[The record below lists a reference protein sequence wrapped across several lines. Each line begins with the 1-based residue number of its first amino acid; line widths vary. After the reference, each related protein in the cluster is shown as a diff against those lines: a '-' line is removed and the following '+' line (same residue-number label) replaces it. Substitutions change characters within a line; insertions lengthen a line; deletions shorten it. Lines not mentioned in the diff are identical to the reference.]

1 MRDDT
6 ALNPQS
12 SYGTQ
17 KAIAELLLADYTRR
31 GFVDGRVLRL
41 PTISVRPGKPNA
53 AASSFASGMIREPLN
68 GEDAVCPVRPGT
80 RLWLLSPRGAIAAL
94 VAGCE
99 LDAARLDSRAPINL
113 PGVCVTAQDMARAL
127 REVAGD
133 TVADRIHW
141 EPDARVERIVGSWP
155 GRWDTSRPNGWGCRA
170 TAASPTSSGPT
181 STTTCRAE
189 RARPPVIATH
199 RRHSLHTM
207 NSTTSSSTLTGRRV
221 GVVGLGAMGSGIA
234 RSLRRAG
241 LTVHVYD
248 VRAEAAAAFAAEG
261 GVACATLAEMARAC
275 DVIVSVVVNAQ
286 QTEAVLFGDGG
297 LAGELQ
303 PGSVFVM
310 CSTVDPNWSVAL
322 EARLQALGLHY
333 LDAPISGGAAAA
345 AGQMTM
351 MTAGSAAAYA
361 ACEGVLEA
369 MAGKV
374 YRLGDRAG
382 AGSKVKIIN
391 QLLAGVHIAAAAEA
405 MALGLREGV
414 DADALYEVITHSAGN
429 SWMFENRMAH
439 VLAGDYA
446 PLSAVD
452 IFVRIWGWC
461 WTRPVTANS
470 RCRWRPPRTRCSC
483 KRPPPAMA
491 ARTTARSSRSSRHP
505 SAGGE
510 MSIKLGCIA
519 DDFTGATD
527 LANNLVRAGM
537 RAVQTIGVPGGALR
551 ADADAVVVALKTRS
565 LPADEAVAQSLA
577 ALAWLRAQGAEQIYF
592 KYCST
597 FDSTPQGNIGPVTDA
612 LMARLG
618 TDFTIATPAFPD
630 NRRTVF
636 KGYLFVGDVLLN
648 ESGMQHHPLTPM
660 TDPNLLRVLAAQTRR
675 KVGLIDH
682 AVVARGSAAIRER
695 IAALRAEGVEIAIV
709 DAVSNDDLLALGPAL
724 KGMPW

>member
-1 MRDDT
+1 
-6 ALNPQS
+6 
-12 SYGTQ
+12 
-17 KAIAELLLADYTRR
+17 
-31 GFVDGRVLRL
+31 
-41 PTISVRPGKPNA
+41 
-53 AASSFASGMIREPLN
+53 
-68 GEDAVCPVRPGT
+68 
-80 RLWLLSPRGAIAAL
+80 
-94 VAGCE
+94 
-99 LDAARLDSRAPINL
+99 
-113 PGVCVTAQDMARAL
+113 
-127 REVAGD
+127 
-133 TVADRIHW
+133 
-141 EPDARVERIVGSWP
+141 
-155 GRWDTSRPNGWGCRA
+155 
-170 TAASPTSSGPT
+170 
-181 STTTCRAE
+181 
-189 RARPPVIATH
+189 
-199 RRHSLHTM
+199 
-207 NSTTSSSTLTGRRV
+207 
-221 GVVGLGAMGSGIA
+221 
-234 RSLRRAG
+234 
-241 LTVHVYD
+241 
-248 VRAEAAAAFAAEG
+248 
-261 GVACATLAEMARAC
+261 
-275 DVIVSVVVNAQ
+275 
-286 QTEAVLFGDGG
+286 
-297 LAGELQ
+297 
-303 PGSVFVM
+303 
-310 CSTVDPNWSVAL
+310 
-322 EARLQALGLHY
+322 
-333 LDAPISGGAAAA
+333 
-345 AGQMTM
+345 MTM

-491 ARTTARSSRSSRHP
+491 ARTTARSSRSSWHP

-724 KGMPW
+724 KGMPLVTAGSGVAIGLPANWA